1 MRFSRY
7 AWSVVAVNLFV
18 ILWGAL
24 VRATGS
30 GAGCGRHWPLC
41 NGEMLPRDPGLTTL
55 IEFTHRA
62 TSGIALLLV
71 AILFWW
77 SRRALPPGHRARGAA
92 AWSLVFISIEALIGA
107 GLVLLELV
115 GNDDSLGRAVYLAG
129 HLLNTFLLLAA
140 LALTAHWSGAA
151 GRTPEPRP
159 RGGAVPWLLGFGL
172 AGILV
177 VGMTGAIAALGDT
190 LFPARS
196 LAEGL
201 RADGDPA
208 AHYLVRLRVLHPVLA
223 ILAGIYLSAM
233 VWAVGRARPAALESR
248 WARAVTLLVLLQL
261 VVGLTNLF
269 LLAPTAVQLV
279 HLLVADLLWIASV
292 VFAAD
297 AVSDGRFQDGRTVED
312 AGRLDG

>member
-1 MRFSRY
+1 MRFTRY
-7 AWSVVAVNLFV
+7 AWSVVAANLFV

-41 NGEMLPRDPGLTTL
+41 NGEMLPQDPGLTTL
-55 IEFTHRA
+55 IELTHRL

-77 SRRALPPGHRARGAA
+77 SRGALPRGHRARTAA
-92 AWSLVFISIEALIGA
+92 AWSLGFILIEALIGA

-115 GNDDSLGRAVYLAG
+115 GDDDSLGRAAYLAA

-140 LALTAHWSGAA
+140 LALTAHWSG
-151 GRTPEPRP
+151 RP
-159 RGGAVPWLLGFGL
+159 APDRDPGSRGGAAPWLLAVGL
-172 AGILV
+172 AAILV
-177 VGMTGAIAALGDT
+177 LGMTGAIAALGDT
-190 LFPARS
+190 LFPSRS

-201 RADGDPA
+201 RADADPA

-223 ILAGIYLSAM
+223 ILAGIYLSGM
-233 VWAVGRARPAALESR
+233 VWAVARARPAALTSR
-248 WARAVTLLVLLQL
+248 WGRAVTLLVLLQL

-269 LLAPTAVQLV
+269 FLAPTPVQLA
-279 HLLVADLLWIASV
+279 HLLVADLLWISV
-292 VFAAD
+292 VIFAA
-297 AVSDGRFQDGRTVED
+297 D

>member
-62 TSGIALLLV
+62 TSGVALLLV

-77 SRRALPPGHRARGAA
+77 SRRALPPLHRARAA
-92 AWSLVFISIEALIGA
+92 ATWSLVFIIIEALIGA

-115 GNDDSLGRAVYLAG
+115 GDDDSLGRAVYLAA

-140 LALTAHWSGAA
+140 LALTAHWSGRSAPA
-151 GRTPEPRP
+151 GEPGR
-159 RGGAVPWLLGFGL
+159 RGRAVSWLLAVGL
-172 AGILV
+172 AAILM

-201 RADGDPA
+201 RADLDPA
-208 AHYLVRLRVLHPVLA
+208 AHYLIRLRVLHPVLA
-223 ILAGIYLSAM
+223 ILAGIYLSGM
-233 VWAVGRARPAALESR
+233 VWAVGRARPAALTSR
-248 WARAVTLLVLLQL
+248 WGRAVTLLVLLQL

-279 HLLVADLLWIASV
+279 HLLVADMLWIASV

-297 AVSDGRFQDGRTVED
+297 ALV
-312 AGRLDG
+312 

>member
-77 SRRALPPGHRARGAA
+77 SRRALPPGHRARAA
-92 AWSLVFISIEALIGA
+92 AVWSLVFITIEALIGA

-151 GRTPEPRP
+151 GRTPDPRP
-159 RGGAVPWLLGFGL
+159 RSGAVPWLLGFGL

-177 VGMTGAIAALGDT
+177 VGITGAIAALGDT

-223 ILAGIYLSAM
+223 ILAGIYLSGM

-269 LLAPTAVQLV
+269 LLAPTSVQLV
-279 HLLVADLLWIASV
+279 HLLVADMLWIASV

-297 AVSDGRFQDGRTVED
+297 AVSDGRF
-312 AGRLDG
+312 

>member
-1 MRFSRY
+1 MRFTRY
-7 AWSVVAVNLFV
+7 AWSVVAANLFV

-41 NGEMLPRDPGLTTL
+41 NGEMLPQDPGLTTL
-55 IEFTHRA
+55 IELTHRL

-77 SRRALPPGHRARGAA
+77 SRGALPRGHRARTAA
-92 AWSLVFISIEALIGA
+92 AWSLGFILIEALIGA

-115 GNDDSLGRAVYLAG
+115 GDDDSLGRAAYLAA

-140 LALTAHWSGAA
+140 LALTAHWSG
-151 GRTPEPRP
+151 RP
-159 RGGAVPWLLGFGL
+159 APDRDPGSRGGAAPWLLSVGL
-172 AGILV
+172 AAILV
-177 VGMTGAIAALGDT
+177 LGMTGAIAALGDT
-190 LFPARS
+190 LFPSRS

-201 RADGDPA
+201 RADADPA

-223 ILAGIYLSAM
+223 ILAGIYLSGM
-233 VWAVGRARPAALESR
+233 VWAVARARPAALTSR
-248 WARAVTLLVLLQL
+248 WGRAVTLLVLLQL

-269 LLAPTAVQLV
+269 FLAPTPVQLA
-279 HLLVADLLWIASV
+279 HLLVADLLWISV
-292 VFAAD
+292 VIFAA
-297 AVSDGRFQDGRTVED
+297 D

>member
-1 MRFSRY
+1 MGFSRY
-7 AWSVVAVNLFV
+7 GWSVVAVNLFV

-77 SRRALPPGHRARGAA
+77 SRRALPPGHRARAAA
-92 AWSLVFISIEALIGA
+92 AWSLVFITIEALIGA

-115 GNDDSLGRAVYLAG
+115 GDNDSLGRAGYLAA

-140 LALTAHWSGAA
+140 LALTAHWSGLPARTEP
-151 GRTPEPRP
+151 GR
-159 RGGAVPWLLGFGL
+159 RGGTVPWLLGFGL

-201 RADGDPA
+201 RADVDPA

-223 ILAGIYLSAM
+223 ILAGIYLSGM

-248 WARAVTLLVLLQL
+248 WSRAVTLLVLVQL

-279 HLLVADLLWIASV
+279 HLLVADLLWISV
-292 VFAAD
+292 VIFAAD
-297 AVSDGRFQDGRTVED
+297 AARDGRVLGR
-312 AGRLDG
+312 

>member
-1 MRFSRY
+1 MRFPRY

-41 NGEMLPRDPGLTTL
+41 NGEMLPRDPALTTL

-71 AILFWW
+71 AVLFWW
-77 SRRALPPGHRARGAA
+77 SRRALPRGHRARAAA
-92 AWSLVFISIEALIGA
+92 AWSLVFIVIEALIGA

-115 GNDDSLGRAVYLAG
+115 GDDDSMGRAAYLAA

-140 LALTAHWSGAA
+140 LALTAHWSG
-151 GRTPEPRP
+151 RPEPAREPGP
-159 RGGAVPWLLGFGL
+159 RSGAVPWLLAVGL
-172 AGILV
+172 AAILV

-190 LFPARS
+190 LFPSRS
-196 LAEGL
+196 LAEGF
-201 RADGDPA
+201 RADVDPA

-223 ILAGIYLSAM
+223 ILAGIYLSGM
-233 VWAVGRARPAALESR
+233 VWAVARARPAALGSR
-248 WARAVTLLVLLQL
+248 WGRAVTLLVLLQL

-269 LLAPTAVQLV
+269 LLAPTVVQLM
-279 HLLVADLLWIASV
+279 HLLVADMLWISTV
-292 VFAAD
+292 IFAAD
-297 AVSDGRFQDGRTVED
+297 ASRDGMVPGR
-312 AGRLDG
+312 

>member
-7 AWSVVAVNLFV
+7 AWSIVAVNLFV

-41 NGEMLPRDPGLTTL
+41 NGEILPRDPGLTTL

-71 AILFWW
+71 AVLFWW
-77 SRRALPPGHRARGAA
+77 SRRALPPGHRARAAA
-92 AWSLVFISIEALIGA
+92 AWSLLFITIEALIGA
-107 GLVLLELV
+107 GLVLFELV
-115 GNDDSLGRAVYLAG
+115 GDNDSVGRAGYLAA

-140 LALTAHWSGAA
+140 LALTAHWSGVPA
-151 GRTPEPRP
+151 RTEPRL
-159 RGGAVPWLLGFGL
+159 RGGTVPWLLAFGL

-201 RADGDPA
+201 RADADPA

-223 ILAGIYLSAM
+223 ILAGIYLSGM

-248 WARAVTLLVLLQL
+248 WSRAVTLLVLVQL

-269 LLAPTAVQLV
+269 LLAPTPVQLV
-279 HLLVADLLWIASV
+279 HLLVADVLWIATVILST
-292 VFAAD
+292 D
-297 AVSDGRFQDGRTVED
+297 ALG
-312 AGRLDG
+312 